1 MGVIDDSCK
10 TWQLLILLASFHF
23 FGHLATATTISIGH
37 SQSLPLGWW
46 TSHRRPRLGP
56 KKRDLPT
63 WCNHRMSMSQHMWT
77 QVQSA
82 IASTFL
88 EADANK
94 DGVISK
100 EARPVVLHF
109 SMFFCWME
117 TFTGV
122 QGLCREGKFIV
133 NLFGY
138 TAFTAVSHTVD
149 GKILHHLGCIKP
161 YENRDRLGIDWVPLN
176 VWSYMVSVMS
186 LRKAAA
192 LQPEVDFPSFN
203 FPSDL
208 DPFIWQAPKN
218 DWKLLPSV
226 GTWLVT

>member
-1 MGVIDDSCK
+1 MVQPQNVHVPTCEDRFNL
-10 TWQLLILLASFHF
+10 QLPQPSWKQMPIKMVLSQRRHGQLC
-23 FGHLATATTISIGH
+23 SIF
-37 SQSLPLGWW
+37 
-46 TSHRRPRLGP
+46 
-56 KKRDLPT
+56 
-63 WCNHRMSMSQHMWT
+63 
-77 QVQSA
+77 
-82 IASTFL
+82 ST
-88 EADANK
+88 
-94 DGVISK
+94 
-100 EARPVVLHF
+100 
-109 SMFFCWME
+109 FFCWME

-138 TAFTAVSHTVD
+138 TAVTAISHTGD
-149 GKILHHLGCIKP
+149 GKILHHSGCIKP
-161 YENRDRLGIDWVPLN
+161 YENLDRLGYWLVPSN
-176 VWSYMVSVMS
+176 VWSYMASVMS

-192 LQPEVDFPSFN
+192 LQPEVDFPSLN